1 MVTKEKVKEIFKKSA
16 ENTKDMNYSN
26 FDTALQKIALE
37 INKEKIRLTKKRIFR
52 LENSKKGNNTELNA
66 MKNMQIDDEIKKNK
80 EDISKLKSK
89 TNEELNEELYLYL
102 EIDEEKEYRQKMKG
116 FILPYNNN
124 FGALKQLPKLN
135 IFRHPKKL
143 DIKTAREIKML
154 LEQRK
159 DEVEKEK
166 RKINRLKGIE
176 RELQKINLEK
186 KTRSKSN
193 TPSIPNNSINL
204 KQIKAK
210 KIYLKSQN

>member
-1 MVTKEKVKEIFKKSA
+1 
-16 ENTKDMNYSN
+16 
-26 FDTALQKIALE
+26 
-37 INKEKIRLTKKRIFR
+37 
-52 LENSKKGNNTELNA
+52 
-66 MKNMQIDDEIKKNK
+66 
-80 EDISKLKSK
+80 
-89 TNEELNEELYLYL
+89 
-102 EIDEEKEYRQKMKG
+102 MKG

-210 KIYLKSQN
+210 KIYLKSPSNSNMLNENAKQINFNYINNNNKPIIQEPPVNLPISNNRSESRFIMEKSNSGVIIDYVPKEEPKNNKFTWDTLEKTSSNNIVNEDDIKKLIY